1 MAQPSMTV
9 RIAANIA
16 ELRKN
21 MAEGRDQ
28 IEATRAGFQKLATS
42 FQGDKIIQAAHNAA
56 AAVESIGGA
65 SKLTEREQER
75 VNRTVEAALAKYAA
89 LGREAPQALKDL
101 AEQTAKAE
109 QKTSFLSTAA
119 GKLVAAFSAAAIANV
134 ANKVLDLTGK
144 LTDLSGKTGISTTG
158 LQVLSYTLGQSGVSM
173 EQAASAAVKMSR
185 GLVDGDKGA
194 ADAVAKLGLNV
205 DALIASGPE
214 QAFLSIGSAI
224 AGVPDPMQRAALAVD
239 IFGKA
244 GADLLPGF
252 TTNMAALGTEA
263 QRSGAI
269 ISADLVAAGDAAGD
283 SMARLQAAGLA
294 VIANVFLPMAPG
306 IEAVANWLGQ
316 ALTTALDLARGGV
329 DALVIKGM
337 EMEIWLREMALSI
350 AETVKAV
357 PGLGSVFGKTSE
369 DIEGMR
375 RSVQESKDALKMYT
389 TEAVTPAT
397 AAVTAAAPV
406 TRTYGEALTHVATSA
421 QQATVAVGAMQ
432 GPSAAMLNLE
442 SRTLQ
447 ETVKLNAELVRWANT
462 NGAVL
467 APSIRQVNGALG
479 EQAPL
484 ISSMKTQWTGFA
496 GSVQQNTAA
505 AGASTGGFM
514 DRIKGLFGG
523 GGGAGG
529 GGGMMSSLLGNI
541 GPQFAAA
548 FLGPGSA
555 ADKMK
560 SFATAAAGT
569 LMGMIPGVGPFLQQF
584 SGPIIEGLTQLAGKA
599 KELLSGIFGGPSAA
613 EREQRTLVKTFEE
626 DLASALTEQQKL
638 EAGGESWK
646 ATVIRIR
653 DAYIAQGRSAAE
665 AEADAKRLWES
676 SKKGAGATAEVIA
689 DIKRKMDQAAD
700 AGVNFADRVGD
711 AMDNIP
717 RDIDVNLNFRRNGE
731 ERAYAETPGFA
742 TGSGGI
748 RDFGKGT
755 LAVLHGR
762 ERVQTEAQMKAEQRG
777 GSGGGGVSVH
787 VDARGALLNDY
798 QSQQTLA
805 DIVGGAVM
813 QRLGLRQSIGV
824 AGAF

>member
-9 RIAANIA
+9 RIAANIQ
-16 ELRKN
+16 ELRRN

-42 FQGDKIIQAAHNAA
+42 FQGDKIIQHANNAA
-56 AAVESIGGA
+56 AAVQSIGGA
-65 SKLTEREQER
+65 SKLTEAEQAR
-75 VNRTVEAALAKYAA
+75 VNKTVEAALAKYAA
-89 LGREAPQALKDL
+89 LGKEAPSALREL

-119 GKLVAAFSAAAIANV
+119 GKLVALFSAAAIGRAAKDV
-134 ANKVLDLTGK
+134 ADYAGK
-144 LTDLSGKTGISTTG
+144 LNDLKDITGESVVK
-158 LQVLSYTLGQSGVSM
+158 LQVLERV
-173 EQAASAAVKMSR
+173 AADGGAGLDELARGAVVLSKNLI
-185 GLVDGDKGA
+185 GENKGA
-194 ADAVAKLGLNV
+194 VDAVRSLGLSV
-205 DALIASGPE
+205 SDLVASGPAD
-214 QAFLSIGSAI
+214 AFITIGDAI
-224 AGVPDPMQRAALAVD
+224 AQVPDPMQRAALATE

-244 GADLLPGF
+244 GADFLPVFAGD
-252 TTNMAALGTEA
+252 MRGVADAALASGTILSEK
-263 QRSGAI
+263 
-269 ISADLVAAGDAAGD
+269 LVNDVDNAGKAMERLSFAGT
-283 SMARLQAAGLA
+283 SL
-294 VIANVFLPMAPG
+294 IANVLGPLAPG
-306 IEAVANWLGQ
+306 IEVIANWLGQ
-316 ALTTALDLARGGV
+316 ALTTSLNVARGGV

-432 GPSAAMLNLE
+432 GPSATMLNLE

-484 ISSMKTQWTGFA
+484 ISSMTTQWTGFA

-529 GGGMMSSLLGNI
+529 GGGMMSNLLGNI

-584 SGPIIEGLTQLAGKA
+584 SGPIIEGLTKLAGKA
-599 KELLSGIFGGPSAA
+599 KELLSGIFGGPSAT

-700 AGVNFADRVGD
+700 AGVNFATRVGAAID
-711 AMDNIP
+711 GIP
-717 RDIDVNLNFRRNGE
+717 RDVDVDVNFRRNGDE
-731 ERAYAETPGFA
+731 DYGEAPGFKV
-742 TGSGGI
+742 GSRGI
-748 RDFGKGT
+748 RDFGAGT

-762 ERVQTEAQMKAEQRG
+762 ERVQTEAQMEAEHKALTQTSGTIVDGG
-777 GSGGGGVSVH
+777 GSEIASEIRRM
-787 VDARGALLNDY
+787 VDDLKM
-798 QSQQTLA
+798 TLPLA
-805 DIVGGAVM
+805 MRDAM
-813 QRLGLRQSIGV
+813 
-824 AGAF
+824 AGAR

>member
-1 MAQPSMTV
+1 MTV

-21 MAEGRDQ
+21 MSEGRDQ

-56 AAVESIGGA
+56 AAVTQIGGA
-65 SKLTEREQER
+65 SRLTEAEQAR

-252 TTNMAALGTEA
+252 TTNMAALGNEA

-375 RSVQESKDALKMYT
+375 RSVQESKDALKIYT
-389 TEAVTPAT
+389 TEAAKPAETAVVAMT
-397 AAVTAAAPV
+397 AAHVAAAPAV
-406 TRTYGEALTHVATSA
+406 KAT
-421 QQATVAVGAMQ
+421 TVAHVEA
-432 GPSAAMLNLE
+432 STAAQKHGFDLQSLAGWEIKATAETARLAAEQKRAAQAGLE
-442 SRTLQ
+442 MFISLSKITTELQ
-447 ETVKLNAELVRWANT
+447 SQT
-462 NGAVL
+462 
-467 APSIRQVNGALG
+467 
-479 EQAPL
+479 PL
-484 ISSMKTQWTGFA
+484 ISTASNQWVGFA
-496 GSVQQNTAA
+496 GSVQQNTTAA
-505 AGASTGGFM
+505 STSTGGFF
-514 DRIKGLFGG
+514 DKLKGLFGG
-523 GGGAGG
+523 GGEGG
-529 GGGMMSSLLGNI
+529 GGKMSQLLNTV
-541 GPQFAAA
+541 GPQFAGA

-555 ADKMK
+555 GDKMK
-560 SFATAAAGT
+560 AFATQAAGT
-569 LMGMIPGVGPFLQQF
+569 LMGMIPGVGPWLQQF
-584 SGPIIEGLTQLAGKA
+584 SGPIIEGLTKLAGKA
-599 KELLSGIFGGPSAA
+599 KDLLSGIFGGPSAT

-676 SKKGAGATAEVIA
+676 STKGAGATAEVIA

-700 AGVNFADRVGD
+700 AGVNFATRVGAAID
-711 AMDNIP
+711 GIP
-717 RDIDVNLNFRRNGE
+717 RDVDVDVNFRRNGE
-731 ERAYAETPGFA
+731 ERAYADTPGFA

-805 DIVGGAVM
+805 DIVGDAVM

>member
-1 MAQPSMTV
+1 MAQPSMVV
-9 RIAANIA
+9 RVAANLA

-56 AAVESIGGA
+56 AAVNQIGGA
-65 SKLTEREQER
+65 SKLTEAEQAR

-89 LGREAPQALKDL
+89 LGREAPKALTDL
-101 AEQTAKAE
+101 AAATQKTEQH
-109 QKTSFLSTAA
+109 TSFLATAA
-119 GKLVAAFSAAAIANV
+119 GKMVAAFSVAAIANV

-144 LTDLSGKTGISTTG
+144 LTDLSGKTGISTDG
-158 LQVLSYTLGQSGVSM
+158 LQVLQYTLGQSGVSM
-173 EQAASAAVKMSR
+173 EQAANAAVKMSR

-194 ADAVAKLGLNV
+194 AEAVAKLGLNV

-214 QAFLSIGSAI
+214 QAFLQIGSAI
-224 AGVPDPMQRAALAVD
+224 AGVPDPMQRAALATE

-252 TTNMAALGTEA
+252 TTNMAALGAEA

-283 SMARLQAAGLA
+283 SLTRLQGTGLA
-294 VIANVFLPMAPG
+294 LIANVFLPMAPG
-306 IEAVANWLGQ
+306 IEAVANWLGT

-357 PGLGSVFGKTSE
+357 PGLGRVFGKTSE

-375 RSVQESKDALKMYT
+375 RSVQESKDALKIYT

-406 TRTYGEALTHVATSA
+406 TRTYGEALTHVAVSA

-432 GPSAAMLNLE
+432 GPSAEMLNLE

-447 ETVKLNAELVRWANT
+447 ETVKLNGELIRWANT

-467 APSIRQVNGALG
+467 APSIRQVSGALS
-479 EQAPL
+479 EQSAL
-484 ISSMKTQWTGFA
+484 MATANTQWVGFA
-496 GSVQQNTAA
+496 GSVQQNTTA
-505 AGASTGGFM
+505 AGVSSGGFLEKL
-514 DRIKGLFGG
+514 KGLFGG
-523 GGGAGG
+523 GGS
-529 GGGMMSSLLGNI
+529 MSQMLNTI
-541 GPQFAAA
+541 GPQFAGA

-555 ADKMK
+555 GDKMK
-560 SFATAAAGT
+560 AFATQAAGT
-569 LMGMIPGVGPFLQQF
+569 LMGMIPGVGPWLQQF
-584 SGPIIEGLTQLAGKA
+584 SGPIIEGLSKLASKA
-599 KELLSGIFGGPSAA
+599 KDLLSGIFGGPSAT

-626 DLASALTEQQKL
+626 DLARALTEQQKL

-646 ATVIRIR
+646 ETVIAIR
-653 DAYIAQGRSAAE
+653 DAYIAQGRTAAE

-676 SKKGAGATAEVIA
+676 SKQGAGATAAVIA
-689 DIKRKMDQAAD
+689 DIERKMREAAA
-700 AGVNFADRVGD
+700 AGVDMANRVGD
-711 AMDNIP
+711 AIDGIP
-717 RDIDVNLNFRRNGE
+717 RDVDVNVNFRRNGDE
-731 ERAYAETPGFA
+731 TEYAETPGFSS
-742 TGSGGI
+742 GSRGI

-762 ERVQTEAQMKAEQRG
+762 ERVQTEAQMKAEHKALTNAAGVTVDGG
-777 GSGGGGVSVH
+777 GSEIAGEIRRMFSDLKMTLPLAMR
-787 VDARGALLNDY
+787 DAL
-798 QSQQTLA
+798 QQ
-805 DIVGGAVM
+805 
-813 QRLGLRQSIGV
+813 V
-824 AGAF
+824 AR

>member
-16 ELRKN
+16 ELRRN

-56 AAVESIGGA
+56 AAVNEIGGA
-65 SKLTEREQER
+65 NKLTEAEQAR

-89 LGREAPQALKDL
+89 LKREAPQALKDL

-109 QKTSFLSTAA
+109 QKTSFLATAA
-119 GKLVAAFSAAAIANV
+119 GRLVAAFSAAAIANV

-158 LQVLSYTLGQSGVSM
+158 LQVLAYTLGQSGVSM
-173 EQAASAAVKMSR
+173 EQAANAAVKMSR

-194 ADAVAKLGLNV
+194 AEAVAKLHLNV
-205 DALIASGPE
+205 SDLIAAGPE
-214 QAFLSIGSAI
+214 QAFLQIGSAI
-224 AGVPDPMQRAALAVD
+224 AGVPDPMQRAALATE

-252 TTNMAALGTEA
+252 TTNMAALGNEA

-283 SMARLQAAGLA
+283 SLTRLQGTGLA
-294 VIANVFLPMAPG
+294 LIANVFLPMAPG
-306 IEAVANWLGQ
+306 IEAVANWLGT

-357 PGLGSVFGKTSE
+357 PGLGRVFGKTSE

-375 RSVQESKDALKMYT
+375 RSVQESKDALKIYT

-479 EQAPL
+479 EQSTLMA
-484 ISSMKTQWTGFA
+484 TANTNWAGFA

-505 AGASTGGFM
+505 AGTSTGGFF
-514 DRIKGLFGG
+514 DKLKGLFGG
-523 GGGAGG
+523 GGEGG
-529 GGGMMSSLLGNI
+529 GGKMSQLLGTI
-541 GPQFAAA
+541 GPQFASA

-555 ADKMK
+555 GDKMK
-560 SFATAAAGT
+560 AFATQAMGT
-569 LMGMIPGVGPFLQQF
+569 LMGMIPGVGPFLQAF
-584 SGPIIEGLTQLAGKA
+584 SGPIVEGLTKLASKA
-599 KELLSGIFGGPSAA
+599 KDLLSGIFGGPSAT

-646 ATVIRIR
+646 ETVIRIR

-676 SKKGAGATAEVIA
+676 SKQGAGATAAVIA
-689 DIKRKMDQAAD
+689 DIKRKMDQAAES
-700 AGVNFADRVGD
+700 GVNFATRVGD
-711 AMDNIP
+711 AIDGIP
-717 RDIDVNLNFRRNGE
+717 RNVDVNVNFRRNGDE
-731 ERAYAETPGFA
+731 TEYTDTPGFSE
-742 TGSGGI
+742 GSRGI

-762 ERVQTEAQMKAEQRG
+762 ERVQTEEQMKAEQRALASASGTVVEGG
-777 GSGGGGVSVH
+777 GSEIAGEIRRMFSDLKMTLPLAMR
-787 VDARGALLNDY
+787 DALQGTR
-798 QSQQTLA
+798 
-805 DIVGGAVM
+805 
-813 QRLGLRQSIGV
+813 
-824 AGAF
+824 

>member
-1 MAQPSMTV
+1 MAQPSMVV
-9 RIAANIA
+9 RVAANLA
-16 ELRKN
+16 EFRKN

-56 AAVESIGGA
+56 AAVNQIGGA
-65 SKLTEREQER
+65 SKLTEAEQAR

-89 LGREAPQALKDL
+89 LGREAPKALTDL
-101 AEQTAKAE
+101 AAATQKTEQH
-109 QKTSFLSTAA
+109 TSFLATAA
-119 GKLVAAFSAAAIANV
+119 GKMVAAFSVAAIANV

-144 LTDLSGKTGISTTG
+144 LTDLSGKTGISTDG
-158 LQVLSYTLGQSGVSM
+158 LQVLQYTLGQSGVSM
-173 EQAASAAVKMSR
+173 EQAANAAVKMSR

-194 ADAVAKLGLNV
+194 AEAVAKLGLNV

-214 QAFLSIGSAI
+214 QAFLQIGSAI
-224 AGVPDPMQRAALAVD
+224 AGVPDPMQRAALATE

-252 TTNMAALGTEA
+252 TTNMAALGAEA

-283 SMARLQAAGLA
+283 SLTRLQGTGLA
-294 VIANVFLPMAPG
+294 LIANVFLPMAPG
-306 IEAVANWLGQ
+306 IETIANWLGT
-316 ALTTALDLARGGV
+316 ALTTALNLARGGV

-337 EMEIWLREMALSI
+337 EMEIWLRETALSI

-357 PGLGSVFGKTSE
+357 PGLGRVFGKTSE

-375 RSVQESKDALKMYT
+375 RAVQESKDALKIYT
-389 TEAVTPAT
+389 TEAVAPAT

-432 GPSAAMLNLE
+432 GPSAEMLNLE

-447 ETVKLNAELVRWANT
+447 ETVKLNGELLRWANT

-479 EQAPL
+479 EQSAL
-484 ISSMKTQWTGFA
+484 MATANTQWIGFS

-505 AGASTGGFM
+505 AGASSGGFL
-514 DRIKGLFGG
+514 DKLKGMFGG
-523 GGGAGG
+523 GGS
-529 GGGMMSSLLGNI
+529 MSQMLNQI
-541 GPQFAAA
+541 GPQFAGA

-555 ADKMK
+555 GDKMK
-560 SFATAAAGT
+560 AFATQAAGT
-569 LMGMIPGVGPFLQQF
+569 LMGLIPGVGPWLQQF
-584 SGPIIEGLTQLAGKA
+584 SGPIIEGLTKLASKA
-599 KELLSGIFGGPSAA
+599 KDLLSGIFGGPSAT

-626 DLASALTEQQKL
+626 DLARALTEQQKL

-646 ATVIRIR
+646 ETVIAIR
-653 DAYIAQGRSAAE
+653 DAYIAQGRTAAE

-676 SKKGAGATAEVIA
+676 SKQGAGATAAVIA
-689 DIKRKMDQAAD
+689 DIERKMREASA
-700 AGVNFADRVGD
+700 AGVDMANRVGD
-711 AMDNIP
+711 AIDSIP
-717 RDIDVNLNFRRNGE
+717 RDVDVNVNFRRNGDE
-731 ERAYAETPGFA
+731 TEYAETPGFSE
-742 TGSGGI
+742 GSRGV

-762 ERVQTEAQMKAEQRG
+762 ERVQTEAQMRAEHKALTNASGTTVDGG
-777 GSGGGGVSVH
+777 GSEIAGEIRRMFIDLKMALPLAMR
-787 VDARGALLNDY
+787 DAMQGA
-798 QSQQTLA
+798 
-805 DIVGGAVM
+805 
-813 QRLGLRQSIGV
+813 R
-824 AGAF
+824 